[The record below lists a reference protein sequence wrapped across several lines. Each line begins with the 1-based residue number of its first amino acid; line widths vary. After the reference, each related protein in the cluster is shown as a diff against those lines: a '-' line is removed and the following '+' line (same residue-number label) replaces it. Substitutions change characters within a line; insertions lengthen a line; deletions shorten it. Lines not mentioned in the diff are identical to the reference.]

1 MDTSNHITYLV
12 PPAVVGHLIAAVAQE
27 VAELERVG
35 RACGDNWPDD
45 YDPNDLAIYR
55 GLLTW
60 LSSGATDGITIE
72 GSLTSKPMEFLML
85 LVPRYVHNN
94 RASISESDTAA
105 IFRAYV
111 EYIAL
116 LSLEQ
121 LPKILE
127 YPRSSYTDWL
137 KRRLL
142 SLVNFP
148 SRLDT

>member
-1 MDTSNHITYLV
+1 METSNNITYLV
-12 PPAVVGHLIAAVAQE
+12 PPAVVGHLIAAVTQE

-60 LSSGATDGITIE
+60 LNSRAADGVLIE
-72 GSLTSKPMEFLML
+72 GSLASKSMEFLMM
-85 LVPRYVHNN
+85 LVPRYVRDHH
-94 RASISESDTAA
+94 ASISESDSAA

-121 LPKILE
+121 FPKILE
-127 YPRSSYTDWL
+127 YPQSSYTNWL
-137 KRRLL
+137 KKRLS

-148 SRLDT
+148 SRLD